1 MSKPPSR
8 EETEALLSDVLP
20 PGNYSDLLGAFWDE
34 RAGELLIRLAL
45 GMEIAKAYL
54 RALDVVEAAE
64 TTAVFSDHPMRDSL
78 REAIRRFRE
87 GE

>member
-8 EETEALLSDVLP
+8 EETEALLTD
-20 PGNYSDLLGAFWDE
+20 SDLLGAFWDE
-34 RAGELLIRLAL
+34 RA
-45 GMEIAKAYL
+45 MEIAKAYL